1 MAIPLLDY
9 SLQSQNQRVQGFE
22 VAGDEHSF
30 VYSTENLLSSA
41 GIDALINAAYLQVFR
56 EQQMLKRNR
65 QTFLESQLRNG
76 QITVRE
82 FVRGLVLSEP
92 FRRNNYNSNSNY
104 RFVEL
109 CLQRLLGRAPHGDR
123 ELQAWSI
130 VLATK
135 GIQGFVDALLDGEEY
150 AEQFGDDV
158 VPFQRRRILPSQA
171 AGELPYQRMPRY
183 SADYRIRLENM
194 GMLAKDGFGEGG
206 ALSTWTGEL
215 PPQWA
220 RRVGGAVTIAGATTL
235 IGLVGAIALA
245 AFGWIS
251 L

>member
-30 VYSTENLLSSA
+30 VYSAESLLSSA
-41 GIDALINAAYLQVFR
+41 DMDALINAAYLQVFH

-65 QTFLESQLRNG
+65 QSFLESQLRNG

-82 FVRGLVLSEP
+82 FVRGLALSEP

-104 RFVEL
+104 RFVDL
-109 CLQRLLGRAPHGDR
+109 CLQRLMGRSSHGER

-130 VLATK
+130 ILATK
-135 GIQGFVDALLDGEEY
+135 GIQGFVDALLDSDEY

-158 VPFQRRRILPSQA
+158 VPFQRRRTLPA
-171 AGELPYQRMPRY
+171 RAVGELPYQRMPRY
-183 SADYRIRLENM
+183 TADYRLRLEDM
-194 GMLAKDGFGEGG
+194 GLLAKNGVG
-206 ALSTWTGEL
+206 A
-215 PPQWA
+215 
-220 RRVGGAVTIAGATTL
+220 GGAVSTWSGTLPPKWTRMVGASITIAGATFLTGML
-235 IGLVGAIALA
+235 GATALA
-245 AFGWIS
+245 AFGIIS

>member
-30 VYSTENLLSSA
+30 VYSAENLLSSA
-41 GIDALINAAYLQVFR
+41 DMDVLINAAYLQVFH

-82 FVRGLVLSEP
+82 FVQGLALSEP

-109 CLQRLLGRAPHGDR
+109 CLQRLMGRSPHGER
-123 ELQAWSI
+123 ELQSWSI
-130 VLATK
+130 VLATR
-135 GIQGFVDALLDGEEY
+135 GIQGFVDALMSSAEY
-150 AEQFGDDV
+150 AEQFGDDM
-158 VPFQRRRILPSQA
+158 VPFQRRRTLPA
-171 AGELPYQRMPRY
+171 RGTGELPYQRMPRY
-183 SADYRIRLENM
+183 TADYRLRLEDM
-194 GMLAKDGFGEGG
+194 GLLSKGG
-206 ALSTWTGEL
+206 LGSGGGSTWSGSL

-220 RRVGGAVTIAGATTL
+220 RMVGASVTIAGATVLTGML
-235 IGLVGAIALA
+235 GATALA
-245 AFGWIS
+245 AFGFIS

>member
-1 MAIPLLDY
+1 MAIPLLNY

-30 VYSTENLLSSA
+30 VYSAENLLSSA
-41 GIDALINAAYLQVFR
+41 DMDGLINAAYLQVFR

-123 ELQAWSI
+123 ELQSWSI
-130 VLATK
+130 VLATQ
-135 GIQGFVDALLDGEEY
+135 GIQGFVDTLLSGDEY
-150 AEQFGDDV
+150 AEQFGEDI
-158 VPFQRRRILPSQA
+158 VPFQRRRILPNQVS
-171 AGELPYQRMPRY
+171 GELPFQRMPRY
-183 SADYRIRLENM
+183 TADYRLRLEDMNVMTKGGM
-194 GMLAKDGFGEGG
+194 GSGG
-206 ALSTWTGEL
+206 TAWSGTL
-215 PPQWA
+215 PPKWA
-220 RRVGGAVTIAGATTL
+220 RMVGASITIAGATALT
-235 IGLVGAIALA
+235 GMVGAIALA
-245 AFGWIS
+245 AFGVIS